1 MGKKRSAKEIAKEKK
16 KKIKSDADSLLSSGV
31 FGLQLKGSSSG
42 NWENEEQDYELVP
55 RTISNTE
62 DSIEQ
67 LPIKTSDGKLKR
79 VVIKHINNGDKDLY
93 EQDTEEYEKADS
105 PHEDEE
111 NVEADS
117 DESSDD
123 RNLNLSPAEKLN
135 KIKEEIA
142 DLSTKLIEDP
152 EENITCLTRL
162 RKMSESKNFVTSLL
176 AMMALIP
183 ILKSIAPSYKI
194 RPLSEIEKK
203 QKVSK
208 DVAKTRQYEQ
218 SLLYNYGLF
227 IDHLS
232 AMARISVLNSQNN
245 KKICMEQIKKG
256 QLAAKAACELCL
268 SSLRHFNYRSEL
280 ISIVCRRLNKKPS
293 NEEDLEIFMRCIRLL
308 ETLLQE
314 DESRGD
320 ISFDIVKILT
330 KSIREKNFRV
340 DESVLNIF
348 LSLSLLKDYDPG
360 DKEDGFKEKTKKK
373 DRIHLSK
380 KQRKARKAT
389 KEIEEEMRKAELV
402 ITIEEREKYQAQV
415 LKMIL
420 TLYIEIL
427 KASTQDDTSSKV
439 NATNLMAA
447 VLEGLAKFGLM
458 ANLDL
463 LGDFLEV
470 LRELLSNMLRERSM
484 DRSQGNTS
492 MGGVYDSS
500 LVRIVLLCIATAF
513 TLITSF
519 SSVGK
524 LPISIDLSNF
534 VSSLYA
540 LLADISLD
548 CDLEFSH
555 KTLRL
560 ADPLLMSL
568 SAEKPSVN
576 VSTKSELLLRCLDN
590 IFFRSKNFTVPR
602 ATAFTKRLYICML
615 NTPEKTSLAC
625 LKFVSKLM
633 NRCGES
639 ISGLW
644 NTEDQIHGDGK
655 YILGIERADR
665 EVELEACHSE
675 DAFLW
680 ENALLEK
687 HYSPHVREN
696 ARQLFKNSTSAR

>member
-1 MGKKRSAKEIAKEKK
+1 MGKKRSAKEIVKEK

-31 FGLQLKGSSSG
+31 FGSQLKGSSSG
-42 NWENEEQDYELVP
+42 DWENEEQDYELVP
-55 RTISNTE
+55 RTISKTE

-79 VVIKHINNGDKDLY
+79 VVVKHGNNEEKDLNG
-93 EQDTEEYEKADS
+93 QDTEDDENADS
-105 PHEDEE
+105 HQEDEE
-111 NVEADS
+111 NIEADS
-117 DESSDD
+117 GEFSEDEDSS
-123 RNLNLSPAEKLN
+123 LSSAERLN

-162 RKMSESKNFVTSLL
+162 RKMSESKNFVTSSL

-183 ILKSIAPSYKI
+183 VLKSIAPSYKI

-218 SLLYNYGLF
+218 SLLFNYGLYV
-227 IDHLS
+227 DHLS
-232 AMARISVLNSQNN
+232 SMAKVSVSNSQNN
-245 KKICMEQIKKG
+245 KKISMEQIKKG

-268 SSLRHFNYRSEL
+268 SSLRHFNYRNEL
-280 ISIVCRRLNKKPS
+280 ISILCRRLNRKPS
-293 NEEDLEIFMRCIRLL
+293 NQEDLEIFMRCIRLL

-330 KSIREKNFRV
+330 KSIKEKKFRV
-340 DESVLNIF
+340 DESVLNIL

-360 DKEDGFKEKTKKK
+360 NKEDGVKEKTRKK

-389 KEIEEEMRKAELV
+389 MEIEEEMRKAELV
-402 ITIEEREKYQAQV
+402 ITAEEREKYQAQV

-427 KASTQDDTSSKV
+427 KASTQGDTSS
-439 NATNLMAA
+439 NANASNLMAA
-447 VLEGLAKFGLM
+447 VLEGLAKFGSM

-470 LRELLSNMLRERSM
+470 LREILSNMIKERSL
-484 DRSQGNTS
+484 DKSQADIS
-492 MGGVYDSS
+492 IGGVYDGSS
-500 LVRIVLLCIATAF
+500 VRIVLLCIATAF

-560 ADPLLMSL
+560 ADPLSMSS

-576 VSTKSELLLRCLDN
+576 VSTKSELLLRCLDS

-602 ATAFTKRLYICML
+602 ATAFTKRLYVCML
-615 NTPEKTSLAC
+615 NTPEKTTLAC

-633 NRCGES
+633 NRYGES

-644 NTEDQIHGDGK
+644 STEDQIHGDGK

-675 DAFLW
+675 DASLW
-680 ENALLEK
+680 ENALLEM

-696 ARQLFKNSTSAR
+696 ARQLFKNSTSTR